1 MLVTERGDRMIV
13 DTRDQMISPGLLC
26 WGGWEPGT
34 AMALDQHLK
43 PGMRWIDIGANIGY
57 FTVLGRKI
65 VGPTGFTL
73 AFEANPNTYS
83 LLVDNM
89 NLNWFWD
96 GIKLE
101 QKAVYHTSGMLDFV
115 APMKYA
121 VNATLANKAVSSWK
135 SAQDHVDLFSVESIR
150 LDDYLSS
157 DEHIDLIKIDIEGG
171 ELGAIQGAKR
181 TLERLPNIKLMIEWS
196 PNQMYEFG
204 FKPLELIS
212 EIKSHGFKVSMLEGI
227 NKKISFEDLLK
238 INQTTMLLLYRD

>member
-1 MLVTERGDRMIV
+1 
-13 DTRDQMISPGLLC
+13 
-26 WGGWEPGT
+26 
-34 AMALDQHLK
+34 
-43 PGMRWIDIGANIGY
+43 
-57 FTVLGRKI
+57 
-65 VGPTGFTL
+65 
-73 AFEANPNTYS
+73 
-83 LLVDNM
+83 
-89 NLNWFWD
+89 
-96 GIKLE
+96 
-101 QKAVYHTSGMLDFV
+101 
-115 APMKYA
+115 MKYA